1 MLVSVNP
8 IAGRG
13 SARRS
18 VERLQDALAAH
29 AIGCEVETDL
39 SAIATRAAAMWQQ
52 GRLRAVVGAGG
63 DGTVNELLNRL
74 SPGIPLVMLPQGT
87 ENLLAKYLHTGR
99 KPDEVAEI
107 IRLGHFV
114 CLDAGRA
121 VGNPLDGEGPPRERL
136 FLLMVS
142 CGFDAEVIVRLHE
155 DRTGPI
161 THWSYVKPIL
171 RAMRSYKYPEL
182 RVAGET
188 GDSGEGG
195 SVCLAA
201 RWVFL
206 FNLPCY
212 AWGLKF
218 APFAVGTDGLL
229 DLCTFRRGGVFRA
242 AWYLQALL
250 RQRHGNLADC
260 TRSRVAELRV
270 ESSQPVYYQ
279 LDGEPGG
286 RLPLSVDVVP
296 RRATLLVPPQWRDR
310 AAEEKAA

>member
-1 MLVSVNP
+1 M
-8 IAGRG
+8 AGRG

-29 AIGCEVETDL
+29 SIGCEVEADL
-39 SAIATRAAAMWQQ
+39 SAVAARASAMSEQ

-63 DGTVNELLNRL
+63 DGTANELLNRL
-74 SPGIPLVMLPQGT
+74 APGIPVVMLPQGT
-87 ENLLAKYLHTGR
+87 ENLLAKYLQTGR
-99 KPDEVAEI
+99 KSDEVAEV
-107 IRLGHFV
+107 IRLGHYV
-114 CLDAGRA
+114 RLDAGRA
-121 VGNPLDGEGPPRERL
+121 IGQPLEGGGAPQERL

-155 DRTGPI
+155 HRTGPI

-171 RAMRSYKYPEL
+171 RAMRSYQYPEL

-188 GDSGEGG
+188 GNAGAAGPLR
-195 SVCLAA
+195 LAA

-218 APFAVGTDGLL
+218 APFAAGSDGLL
-229 DLCTFRRGGVFRA
+229 DLCTFRRGGVLRA

-250 RQRHGNLADC
+250 RQRHRRLADC
-260 TRSRVAELRV
+260 THGRVTGLVV
-270 ESSQPVYYQ
+270 ESREPVYYQ

-286 RLPLSVDVVP
+286 RLPLSVETVP
-296 RRATLLVPPQWRDR
+296 RRATLLVPPRWRDP
-310 AAEEKAA
+310 ATNAGAE